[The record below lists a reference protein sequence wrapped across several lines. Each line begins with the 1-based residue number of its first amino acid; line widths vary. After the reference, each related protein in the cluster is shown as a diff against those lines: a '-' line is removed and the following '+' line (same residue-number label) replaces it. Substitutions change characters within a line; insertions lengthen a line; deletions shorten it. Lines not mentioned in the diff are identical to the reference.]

1 VPARAISSGTIA
13 FGLVSIPCKLFPS
26 ASPSDAIRFNNLHRD
41 CGHRVRN
48 RHYCPKHDEIVSR
61 DDLVKG
67 YEFAKDQYV
76 TFEEEELKAVAEQ
89 SSGGIDICEFVPL
102 DQVDPIYY
110 DRAYYMAP
118 DAGAGRAYHLL
129 AESLRRTGLVALAK
143 YAARGK
149 QYLVMLRPT
158 PNGLVM
164 QQLHYPAEIRP
175 AADVVI
181 EESDLK
187 ESELALAMQLVEQG
201 ASKSFRPGEYHD
213 EVRERVEALIAKKVE
228 GEDIRSVAT
237 DEPKK
242 QVIDLMSA
250 LKASL
255 GGQGSSSDT
264 STPPPATTVA
274 PSVGTGGRAS
284 AARSLA
290 PRPGTSPRAATVS
303 GVDAVHHAAQ
313 SPTAQAGAQ
322 SHAEPVF
329 EPEPDL
335 QLHVEPQVEATAE
348 AIPNAPAQAVAAAVP
363 SKTTLEP
370 EPEPEPEPDQ
380 DDVFDAF
387 DASEVPGI
395 DDLD

>member
-1 VPARAISSGTIA
+1 MPARAISSGTIA

-48 RHYCPKHDEIVSR
+48 RHYCPKHDEIVPR

-76 TFEEEELKAVAEQ
+76 TFEPEELKAVAEQ

-118 DAGAGRAYHLL
+118 DGGAGRAYHLL

-158 PNGLVM
+158 KDGLVM

-175 AADVVI
+175 AAEVVI
-181 EESDLK
+181 EDSDVK
-187 ESELALAMQLVEQG
+187 ESELALAMQLVQQG

-228 GEDIRSVAT
+228 GEDIRTVAT
-237 DEPKK
+237 EEPKK

-255 GGQGSSSDT
+255 GGQGPSAGPS
-264 STPPPATTVA
+264 VA
-274 PSVGTGGRAS
+274 PSESSRGGAS
-284 AARSLA
+284 AARNLA
-290 PRPGTSPRAATVS
+290 VQSSPSPSPSPSASPRAVQQTAP
-303 GVDAVHHAAQ
+303 DASEAPSPKAHAQPEA
-313 SPTAQAGAQ
+313 A
-322 SHAEPVF
+322 
-329 EPEPDL
+329 PEP
-335 QLHVEPQVEATAE
+335 ATE
-348 AIPNAPAQAVAAAVP
+348 AI
-363 SKTTLEP
+363 EP
-370 EPEPEPEPDQ
+370 EPEPEPPALDDPDEPEDEEDEQ